1 MATVNL
7 IVKGKVQGVF
17 FRAEAKEHA
26 DKLGITGWVKNHDD
40 GNVEI
45 MAKGSQQAVH
55 EFVEWC
61 RKGPKKAE
69 VTDVIVTPLHLDDF
83 DSFEIIRERF

>member
-17 FRAEAKEHA
+17 FRAEAKETA
-26 DKLGITGWVKNHDD
+26 EKLGITGWVKNRED
-40 GNVEI
+40 GSVEA
-45 MAKGSQQAVH
+45 MAKGSQESIDA
-55 EFVEWC
+55 FVQWC
-61 RKGPKKAE
+61 KTGPKRAG

-83 DSFEIIRERF
+83 DTFEIIR

>member
-17 FRAEAKEHA
+17 FRAEAKEAA
-26 DKLGITGWVKNHDD
+26 DQLGITGWVKNHED

-45 MAKGSQQAVH
+45 MAKGSQQSVD
-55 EFVEWC
+55 EFIEWC
-61 RKGPKKAE
+61 KNGKKKAT
-69 VTDVIVTPLHLDDF
+69 VTDVLITPLHLDDF
-83 DSFEIIRERF
+83 DAFEIIR

>member
-17 FRAEAKEHA
+17 FRAEAKENA
-26 DKLGITGWVKNHDD
+26 DKLGITGWVKNRED

-45 MAKGSQQAVH
+45 MAKGAQHAVDA
-55 EFVEWC
+55 FIQWC
-61 RKGPKKAE
+61 KTGPKRAN
-69 VTDVIVTPLHLDDF
+69 VNDVIVTPLHIEDF
-83 DSFEIIRERF
+83 SSFEIIR